1 MRNGFTSAFTVD
13 VEDGVSIA
21 MRDAFNK
28 TIQQTNRVLGNTQ
41 KVLELLGENHVKGTF
56 FILGQVAEVF
66 PKLVKEIADK
76 GHEVGVHGYD
86 HWQFFKMDYEYAL
99 KEISNAKKLIEDTTG
114 KAVYGHRA
122 PAFSINPQTMWGL
135 DVIARAGFIY
145 DSSIMPCKT
154 SRYGWRDFPK
164 NIVNIQTVEG
174 YSLIEVPLSTDRIIG
189 KEIPICGGSYLRLF
203 PKWLTERS
211 FEKVAE
217 KRPVN
222 VYMHPYEM
230 DTVPYPDYYFEE
242 LKKAGLIKRLKMR
255 SMWINRSSIY
265 PKLSYLLKKYEF
277 DTMINIVRNNEKSL
291 DTIKV

>member
-1 MRNGFTSAFTVD
+1 MIEKFTSAFTVD
-13 VEDGVSIA
+13 VEDGISIA
-21 MRDAFNK
+21 MRDVFNK
-28 TIQQTNRVLGNTQ
+28 PIQQTNRVLSNT
-41 KVLELLGENHVKGTF
+41 KIVLDLLDEKNVKGTF
-56 FILGQVAEVF
+56 FILGQVAEKF
-66 PKLVKEIADK
+66 PQLVKEIADK

-86 HWQFFKMDYEYAL
+86 HWQFFKMDYDYAL

-122 PAFSINPQTMWGL
+122 PAFSINPKTMWGL

-154 SRYGWRDFPK
+154 TRYGWRDFPK
-164 NIVNIQTVEG
+164 SIVNIQTVEG
-174 YSLIEVPLSTDRIIG
+174 YSLIEVPLSTDSFLG
-189 KEIPICGGSYLRLF
+189 KEIPVCGGSYLRLF
-203 PKWLTERS
+203 PRWLTERS